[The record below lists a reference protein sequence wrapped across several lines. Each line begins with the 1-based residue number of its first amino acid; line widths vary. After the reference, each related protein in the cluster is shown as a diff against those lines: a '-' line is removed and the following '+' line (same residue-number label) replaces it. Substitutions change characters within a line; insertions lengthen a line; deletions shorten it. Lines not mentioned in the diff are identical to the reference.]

1 MQDRCCSRLFYSVYE
16 QQQATGVLKKPE
28 EGTVDVAVS
37 VGGGVHVLYKTE
49 KERETLPIEICK
61 NLVNYYWRALLFF
74 NF

>member
-37 VGGGVHVLYKTE
+37 VGGGKTH
-49 KERETLPIEICK
+49 
-61 NLVNYYWRALLFF
+61 RAEGLLGKAGFC
-74 NF
+74 

>member
-49 KERETLPIEICK
+49 SLAARGGHVIMFGQ
-61 NLVNYYWRALLFF
+61 WDGS
-74 NF
+74 